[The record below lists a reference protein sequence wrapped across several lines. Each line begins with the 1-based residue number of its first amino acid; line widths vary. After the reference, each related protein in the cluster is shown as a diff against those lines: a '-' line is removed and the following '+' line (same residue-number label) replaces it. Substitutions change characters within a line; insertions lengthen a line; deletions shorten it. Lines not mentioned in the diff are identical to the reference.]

1 VGLMIYFSFK
11 VKYIK
16 SKVLK
21 LGNNYKSTKSSR
33 ILKEVSHLKNIE
45 IKNVALT
52 IGVFKWLLDIN

>member
-11 VKYIK
+11 VEYIK

-33 ILKEVSHLKNIE
+33 ILKEVSPLTNFEK
-45 IKNVALT
+45 KNVACT
-52 IGVFKWLLDIN
+52 IGVLKWL